1 MPKLTS
7 TATPDGAEPQRRK
20 PLRGAEL
27 KRRSTP
33 LTSSERD
40 DFIGCEH
47 EMLHGLTEIS

>member
-27 KRRSTP
+27 KRRST
-33 LTSSERD
+33 LSCDE
-40 DFIGCEH
+40 IGAYFKTASQSTICAARPD
-47 EMLHGLTEIS
+47 